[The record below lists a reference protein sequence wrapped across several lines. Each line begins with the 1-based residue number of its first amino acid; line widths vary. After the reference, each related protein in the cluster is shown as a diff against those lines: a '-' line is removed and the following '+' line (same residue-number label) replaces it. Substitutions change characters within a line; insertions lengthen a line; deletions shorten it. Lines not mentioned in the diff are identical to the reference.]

1 VQQRPYKTFDSRK
14 EVIRM
19 LRKLLSLG
27 AIVVVAVSFGVS
39 SAAAKST
46 KPPAGATDHSQGF
59 WSDGFS
65 DGRFN

>member
-1 VQQRPYKTFDSRK
+1 
-14 EVIRM
+14 M

-46 KPPAGATDHSQGF
+46 KPPAGATEHSQGF